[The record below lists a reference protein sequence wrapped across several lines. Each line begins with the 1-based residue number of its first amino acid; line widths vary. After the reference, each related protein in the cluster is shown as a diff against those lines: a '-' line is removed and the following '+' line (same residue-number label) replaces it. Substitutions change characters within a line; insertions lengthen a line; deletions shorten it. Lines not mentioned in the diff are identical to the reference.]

1 LTKLDVAIIVAT
13 RIIGKAQY
21 MASLRKKDRSP
32 FWFACYTLP
41 DGRRTQRSTGTTE
54 RRKALALAV
63 KYEQAADAA
72 AAGRFT
78 EAAARR
84 VIADIYALANAEA
97 MPNSTCRSFFKVW
110 LDRKSLEADGNT
122 HERYTG
128 VVNKFLNHIGRKAD
142 ADIKK
147 ITPTDVAGFRDAAV
161 QRLAVGTAN
170 LMLKVLRS
178 AFGVAQ
184 REGLTDDN
192 PAERV
197 AILKKRQMDSE
208 RRPFTL
214 PELKRMMN
222 VADYEWRGMI
232 LFGLYTGQRL
242 GDIAELTCSNL
253 DLEQNEIRLTTGKT
267 GRRQI
272 LPLATPLLEYV
283 NKLPVADA
291 PDMPLFPNACEIVQ
305 HQGRTGSLSN
315 QFHKILVAAG
325 LAEKRSHHSTGKGRN
340 ASREQN
346 GISFHSLRHTATTLL
361 KAAGVSDAVAREFVG
376 HDSAAVSQNYTH
388 IPTDTLR
395 LAANKLPNILK

>member
-1 LTKLDVAIIVAT
+1 
-13 RIIGKAQY
+13 

-110 LDRKSLEADGNT
+110 LDRKSLEADENT

-128 VVNKFLNHIGRKAD
+128 VATQFLDHIGRKAD
-142 ADIKK
+142 MDIKK
-147 ITPTDVAGFRDAAV
+147 ITPTDVAAFRDAAA
-161 QRLAVGTAN
+161 QRLAVGTSN

-178 AFGVAQ
+178 AFAVAR

-197 AILKKRQMDSE
+197 AVLKKRQTDSE

-214 PELKRMMN
+214 SELKRLMD
-222 VADYEWRGMI
+222 VANDEWRGMI

-242 GDIAELTCSNL
+242 GDIAMLKRLNL
-253 DLEQNEIRLTTGKT
+253 DLDQNEIRLKTGKT

-272 LPLATPLLEYV
+272 LPLTTPLLEYV
-283 NKLPVADA
+283 KKLTTGDA
-291 PDMPLFPNACEIVQ
+291 PDAPLFARAYEIVQ
-305 HQGRTGSLSN
+305 KQGRTGTLSN
-315 QFHKILVAAG
+315 QFHKILVDAG
-325 LAEKRSHHSTGKGRN
+325 LAKKRSHRSTGKGRS

-346 GISFHSLRHTATTLL
+346 DISFHSLRHTATTLL

-395 LAANKLPNILK
+395 KAANKLPNILK